1 MKFVIESR
9 QFPQVSRVPQL
20 SDQISRSQHSSQ
32 AGRVLMEFVIRN
44 WKPSH
49 FNVVRDSID
58 IDVDQLGAAEPFSD
72 EKLAA
77 IHMMRCQHH
86 IRTRRFDL
94 NRATIDTRSN
104 DIVVVLLADSS
115 DISDIVTPCG
125 QRKVQPVSGR
135 FSEALLESM
144 TMSAC
149 SPQN

>member
-1 MKFVIESR
+1 MLR
-9 QFPQVSRVPQL
+9 Y
-20 SDQISRSQHSSQ
+20 
-32 AGRVLMEFVIRN
+32 
-44 WKPSH
+44 
-49 FNVVRDSID
+49 
-58 IDVDQLGAAEPFSD
+58 

-115 DISDIVTPCG
+115 DVSDIVTQCG

-135 FSEALLESM
+135 YATFTQVLTFKNRLSSHCDHD
-144 TMSAC
+144 SVFDIVVKHV
-149 SPQN
+149 